1 VDWEREA
8 GRLAAGSLA
17 EGSPTAWF
25 DRLYRGAVAGAV
37 SMPWDRDA
45 PSPPL
50 AAWAPERVR
59 AGDRAAVVGCGL
71 GADAE
76 FLARLGADVLAA
88 VFVID
93 LPDLG
98 GSSKLEGLGVP
109 VRSLVS
115 FPGH

>member
-25 DRLYRGAVAGAV
+25 DRLYRGAVAGVV

-76 FLARLGADVLAA
+76 FLA
-88 VFVID
+88 
-93 LPDLG
+93 
-98 GSSKLEGLGVP
+98 GSAPTCS
-109 VRSLVS
+109 RSTS
-115 FPGH
+115 RRRPWSWPPRATPAPG